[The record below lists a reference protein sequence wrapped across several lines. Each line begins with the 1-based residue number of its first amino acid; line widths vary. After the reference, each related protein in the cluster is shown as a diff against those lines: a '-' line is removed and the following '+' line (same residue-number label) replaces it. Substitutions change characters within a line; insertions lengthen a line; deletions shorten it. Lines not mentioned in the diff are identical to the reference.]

1 MTTGTLQL
9 SKITPNGKT
18 AEVYYNNLAPLA
30 SRYEVVIDGVSGGAN
45 AGPKEIKVGNARAPK
60 VVPVIAWGAKFMEL
74 TPSEVRL
81 LGGIDAPKTA
91 TPAPRCW
98 VCGGKVDYRE
108 QHAVRGYCGC
118 QGE

>member
-1 MTTGTLQL
+1 MTTGILQL
-9 SKITPNGKT
+9 SKETPGGKT
-18 AEVYYNNLAPLA
+18 AEIYYNNLASLA

-60 VVPVIAWGAKFMEL
+60 IVPVIAWGSKFLEL
-74 TPSEVRL
+74 TADEVRR

-91 TPAPRCW
+91 TPAPRCR

-108 QHAVRGYCGC
+108 QYAARGYCGC